1 MKRFD
6 MIIQGGGLVGL
17 TAVNVLASKGFS
29 VALIERQKPTL
40 EWDKSRF
47 DFRCSAISRGS
58 ERLFQ
63 SVNLWK
69 KMVDDRVSPYQRMR
83 VWDALG
89 YGEIMFD
96 AAEVAE
102 PDLGHI
108 IENHVMLK
116 ALWQAAEENSN
127 ITLYVNS
134 PPIAVETRDENI
146 LLILENN
153 TVIQG
158 NLLIGADGGHSW
170 LRESLK
176 IETHRRDY
184 QQAALVATVTTELPH
199 AATAYQRFLPEGP
212 LAFLP
217 LAKPNTSSIV
227 WTTTPE
233 KAQILLALEDAAFC
247 KTLTQHF
254 DAQLGSVL
262 TVMDRKSFKLEGLQA
277 KRTIDDRVVLI
288 GDAAHVIHPLAGQGV
303 NLGLWDV
310 KKLTEILEEARD
322 KQIDIGH
329 PLILRKYER
338 ATKGHVTMMKLAMEF
353 FNILFKTD
361 STAAIGARS
370 MGLNFMNNA
379 KFLKKRIILEA
390 MGI

>member
-29 VALIERQKPTL
+29 VALIARQKPTL

-127 ITLYVNS
+127 ITLYVNY
-134 PPIAVETRDENI
+134 PPNS
-146 LLILENN
+146 
-153 TVIQG
+153 G
-158 NLLIGADGGHSW
+158 
-170 LRESLK
+170 
-176 IETHRRDY
+176 
-184 QQAALVATVTTELPH
+184 
-199 AATAYQRFLPEGP
+199 
-212 LAFLP
+212 
-217 LAKPNTSSIV
+217 
-227 WTTTPE
+227 
-233 KAQILLALEDAAFC
+233 
-247 KTLTQHF
+247 
-254 DAQLGSVL
+254 
-262 TVMDRKSFKLEGLQA
+262 
-277 KRTIDDRVVLI
+277 
-288 GDAAHVIHPLAGQGV
+288 
-303 NLGLWDV
+303 
-310 KKLTEILEEARD
+310 
-322 KQIDIGH
+322 
-329 PLILRKYER
+329 
-338 ATKGHVTMMKLAMEF
+338 
-353 FNILFKTD
+353 
-361 STAAIGARS
+361 
-370 MGLNFMNNA
+370 
-379 KFLKKRIILEA
+379 
-390 MGI
+390 